1 MSKHDLDCF
10 KNAYGSSFAYDFDN
24 RLILNWYPRRILDY
38 VRGGSLLEL
47 GLGHGYTAALFSE
60 RFSRHVVL
68 DGSLAVIEQFQTKFP
83 ECRAEVVHTYF
94 EEFSTTERFDVIV
107 MGFVLEHVED
117 PLALLQKY
125 REFLKPDG
133 QLFIAVPNAETL
145 NKRVGLAA
153 GLLDDLY
160 RLSDGD
166 RALGHLR
173 LFTVE
178 SLKRLIMEA
187 HYSLV
192 RLEGIFLK
200 PLTTKQLLQLE
211 LDEQVLEGFLQVGI
225 DYPELCVGL
234 LLEATP

>member
-1 MSKHDLDCF
+1 MSKHHLDSF
-10 KNAYGSSFAYDFDN
+10 KSAYDSSFAYDFDN
-24 RLILNWYPRRILDY
+24 RLILNWYPQRILK
-38 VRGGSLLEL
+38 RAREGSLLEL
-47 GLGHGYTAALFSE
+47 GIGHGYTTMRFFQ

-68 DGSLAVIEQFQTKFP
+68 DGSLAVIEQFQSGFP
-83 ECRAEVVHTYF
+83 DCRADVVHTYF
-94 EEFSTTERFDVIV
+94 EDFVSAERFDVIV

-117 PLALLQKY
+117 PLALLRKY

-153 GLLDDLY
+153 GLLDNLG

-166 RALGHLR
+166 RELGHLR

-178 SLKRLIMEA
+178 SLQRLVSEA
-187 HYSLV
+187 RYTVTH
-192 RLEGIFLK
+192 LEGIFLK

-211 LDEQVLEGFLQVGI
+211 LDEQVLQGFLQVGI

-234 LLEATP
+234 LLEATL

>member
-1 MSKHDLDCF
+1 MSKSDLDSF
-10 KNAYGSSFAYDFDN
+10 KGAYRKSFAYDFDN
-24 RLILNWYPRRILDY
+24 RLILNWYPQRILQRAR
-38 VRGGSLLEL
+38 VGALLEL

-68 DGSLAVIEQFQTKFP
+68 DGSLAVIEQFKVGFP
-83 ECRAEVVHTYF
+83 TCRAEVVHTYF
-94 EEFSTTERFDVIV
+94 EDFTSTERFDVIV

-117 PLALLQKY
+117 PLAVLQKY

-153 GLLDDLY
+153 GLLDDLS

-166 RALGHLR
+166 RELGHLR

-178 SLKRLIMEA
+178 SLQRLVSEA
-187 HYSLV
+187 GYSV
-192 RLEGIFLK
+192 THLEGIFLK
-200 PLTTKQLLQLE
+200 PLTTKQLQQLE
-211 LDEQVLEGFLQVGI
+211 LDDRVMQGFLQVGI

-234 LLEATP
+234 LLEATL